1 MKKLSFLAFAV
12 AGLLLGACSDKDVAE
27 EKNGGIMEGKAEG
40 FFKINLNLPTAPA
53 VSTRAWA
60 EDNDHLKDGL
70 GKEYGVNS
78 LILLLFD
85 GATESAATLTQVIN
99 LTSPSMS
106 EVTPN
111 NPNQVT
117 TKTEYVAKLNNAP
130 SANLYALAVVN
141 GKNNIEMSDVSHIS
155 LRGSVVPTATT
166 TTTIADLQAAL
177 AESSSVTANDFIY
190 TVSGTDYYFM
200 TNAVLSNEKGGT
212 TEPTTAA
219 GNFHIL
225 APVDKSFIYDTEAKA
240 TAGTAATDIYVE
252 RGMAKVTIASTSLGT
267 TALSPKTG
275 ITLSASLDGWCLDI
289 TNKSSYVV
297 RQVPS
302 GNIWNL
308 TSYGTATTDKYRF
321 IGGNS
326 VDVEYGTNKAGYRTY
341 WALDPNY
348 SSYLTFDADNK
359 NTTNFSYAD
368 YSTDKTSAIG
378 DNNPLYC
385 FENTFDV
392 ARQDARY
399 TTRAILGVKLTST
412 GTFYILGADRKTL
425 YTLDDIEAQVL
436 TTLKGISAF
445 SDWYSTAGGGHD
457 LTASDVTITWDKT
470 TTQAG
475 KMEVASVTIKGTAI
489 TAGSSASTDLTINSS
504 TTTVDTKDLSN
515 VISTLNAQLTNV
527 EQFVDGVAY
536 YAIRIKH
543 FGDDLTPWNNGEF
556 VTKPAETTAKGST
569 ESDADYTARMIASI
583 YPNDGSTATENRQ
596 DANYLGRYGMVRNN
610 WYELI
615 IGDILKVGS
624 AVPPVIPS
632 HPDDELDESYIKARI
647 NILSWAKRPQSW
659 NLK

>member
-1 MKKLSFLAFAV
+1 M
-12 AGLLLGACSDKDVAE
+12 
-27 EKNGGIMEGKAEG
+27 
-40 FFKINLNLPTAPA
+40 
-53 VSTRAWA
+53 
-60 EDNDHLKDGL
+60 
-70 GKEYGVNS
+70 
-78 LILLLFD
+78 
-85 GATESAATLTQVIN
+85 
-99 LTSPSMS
+99 SP
-106 EVTPN
+106 VTPN

-117 TKTEYVAKLNNAP
+117 TKTEYVAKLKNQP

-141 GKNNIEMSDVSHIS
+141 GKGNIEMKDETSIT
-155 LRGSVVPTATT
+155 LRGSVPSTAVK
-166 TTTIADLQAAL
+166 IATLQAAL
-177 AESSSVTANDFIY
+177 AESSTVNTNDFIY
-190 TVSGTDYYFM
+190 DVSGTKYFFM
-200 TNAVLSNEKGGT
+200 TNAVLSNEKGGI
-212 TEPTTAA
+212 EMPTTAA
-219 GNFHIL
+219 GNLHIL

-252 RGMAKVTIASTSLGT
+252 RGMAKVTIKSYTLGT
-267 TALSPKTG
+267 SALTPKTG
-275 ITLSASLDGWCLDI
+275 ITLAATLDGWCLDI

-308 TSYGTATTDKYRF
+308 TSYGTAATDKYRF

-341 WALDPNY
+341 WAQDPNY
-348 SSYLTFDADNK
+348 NGYLTFTNNQ
-359 NTTNFSYAD
+359 NTRSFSYAD
-368 YSTDKTSAIG
+368 YATDATSLIG
-378 DNNPLYC
+378 DDNPLYC

-399 TTRAILGVKLTST
+399 TTRAILGIKLTSGT
-412 GTFYILGADRKTL
+412 GNFYILGADRKTL
-425 YTLDDIEAQVL
+425 YTLDDIKAQVL
-436 TTLKGISAF
+436 TTLNGISAF
-445 SDWYSTAGGGHD
+445 SDWYAVAGGGST
-457 LTASDVTITWDKT
+457 LTATDINITWDKT
-470 TTQAG
+470 TADAG
-475 KMEVASVTIKGTAI
+475 KMEVVSIEIPSSKI
-489 TAGSSASTDLTINSS
+489 SAGAYSSTGLTITTT
-504 TTTVDTKDLSN
+504 TTTVDAADFTGLIN
-515 VISTLNAQLTNV
+515 MLNSQLTNV
-527 EQFVDGVAY
+527 EQFVGGVAY

-543 FGDDLTPWNNGEF
+543 FGDDLTPWNSSEYA
-556 VTKPAETTAKGST
+556 TKPAETTDQAVGET
-569 ESDADYTARMIASI
+569 DEAYTARMIASI